1 MLFDEDAR
9 ANRIFARLRTR
20 FYIIDEPERHLHP
33 RLQRTAARWLADT
46 HARAAFPVSG
56 VSSHSASFLSLTGD
70 TRFLYIRRISDSDSA
85 VEIFEPEHLTA
96 LCASRGSGGLNGPPL
111 LRPPLLP
118 KVAKLPRAQ
127 PPHLVALMSNGR
139 EYE

>member
-1 MLFDEDAR
+1 MR
-9 ANRIFARLRTR
+9 
-20 FYIIDEPERHLHP
+20 ERRSRCL
-33 RLQRTAARWLADT
+33 
-46 HARAAFPVSG
+46 

>member
-46 HARAAFPVSG
+46 MRERRSGCLVS
-56 VSSHSASFLSLTGD
+56 
-70 TRFLYIRRISDSDSA
+70 FLYIRRISDSDSA